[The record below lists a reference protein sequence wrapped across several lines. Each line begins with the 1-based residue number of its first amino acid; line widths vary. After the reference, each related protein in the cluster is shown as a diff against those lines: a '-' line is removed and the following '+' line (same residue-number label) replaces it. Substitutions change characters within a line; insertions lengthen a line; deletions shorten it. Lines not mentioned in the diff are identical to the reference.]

1 MCGFVGILNK
11 NGLNVRPEILQKMAT
26 VIHHRGPDEEGI
38 FIDGNCGF
46 FHKRLS
52 IIDLATGQQ
61 PMTLENFTIVFNGE
75 IYNYIEL
82 REELI
87 RKGHQFRTT
96 SDTEVILHMYK
107 EYGDE
112 FVNRLNGMFA
122 FIIYD
127 MAFRKVYI
135 ARDHFGIKPLYWYH
149 NKNLILFG
157 SEIKAILAHPEIKA
171 IPAMDSMYEYLTFQF
186 IIGEGTM
193 FQKISKVQPGH
204 YMTIDLN
211 LWKLKSVNYWKP
223 NFSTDFF
230 HTEKYFISELQKIL
244 DDTIMQQM
252 RSDVPV
258 GTYLSGGMD
267 SSLVTIMA
275 ARLVDHPIKSF
286 SGAFNEGPEFN
297 ELHYARIAA
306 KRANAELFEIF
317 PSEQEFIDLLPK
329 LIYQLDEPVAGPGLF
344 PQYMVSKFASNH
356 VKVILGG
363 QGGDEI
369 FGGYARYLVAYLEQA
384 IKGSIFESN
393 EEAEHI
399 VTLDSI
405 LPNLP
410 SLKQYLPMIKGFWKE
425 DVFEPMDRRY
435 YNLINRMGSTINF
448 LQPEFLKGRNEN
460 EIFGKFSQH
469 FNLPDTKSYYNKM
482 TQFDL
487 TGSLPA
493 LLQVEDRVSM
503 AVSIES
509 RVPLLDRRIID
520 LISRMP
526 AKMKFKGGEL
536 KYLMKRTIKNTI
548 PTEIL
553 KRKDKMGF
561 PVPLH
566 LWSKNKSRDFIMD
579 TFLSKNS
586 KERNIL
592 NTRYIEKMINSEQPF
607 SRGLWGLLSLEIWY
621 NQFIDIPCKSNGNA
635 VREKILIK
643 EFPILQTEHIDI

>member
-1 MCGFVGILNK
+1 MCGFVGIINK
-11 NGLNVRPEILQKMAT
+11 NGSQVNRDILNKMAT
-26 VIHHRGPDEEGI
+26 TINHRGPDEEGI
-38 FIDGNCGF
+38 FIDGACGF

-61 PMTLENFTIVFNGE
+61 PMTFENYTIVFNGE

-87 RKGHQFRTT
+87 RNGHHFKTT
-96 SDTEVILHMYK
+96 SDTEVILHLYK
-107 EYGDE
+107 EFGDE
-112 FVNRLNGMFA
+112 FVSRLNGMFA

-127 MAFRKVYI
+127 QYLKKIFI
-135 ARDHFGIKPLYWYH
+135 ARDHFGIKPLYWYQD
-149 NKNLILFG
+149 KNLILFG
-157 SEIKAILAHPEIKA
+157 SEIKAILAHPEIQA
-171 IPAMDSMYEYLTFQF
+171 IPSIDNLHEYLTFQF
-186 IIGEGTM
+186 IMGEGTM
-193 FQKISKVQPGH
+193 FQNIFKIQSGH
-204 YMTIDLN
+204 YSILN
-211 LWKLKSVNYWKP
+211 LNTWQLKTINYWQP
-223 NFSTDFF
+223 DFETDFH
-230 HTEKYFISELQKIL
+230 HTEEYFVSELQKIL
-244 DDTIMQQM
+244 DDTMMQQL

-275 ARLVDHPIKSF
+275 SKLVGRPLKSF
-286 SGAFNEGPEFN
+286 SGAFHEGPEFN
-297 ELHYARIAA
+297 ELEFARIAA
-306 KRANAELFEIF
+306 KKANSELFEIF
-317 PSEQEFIDLLPK
+317 PTEQEFIDTLPK
-329 LIYQLDEPVAGPGLF
+329 LIYHLDEPVAGPGLF
-344 PQYMVSKFASNH
+344 PQYMVSKFASKH

-399 VTLDSI
+399 VSLKSI

-410 SLKQYLPMIKGFWKE
+410 SLKQYLPMIKGFWADE
-425 DVFEPMDRRY
+425 AFEPMDRRY
-435 YNLINRMGSTINF
+435 YNLLNRMGATSSF
-448 LQPEFLKGRNEN
+448 LHPDFVNGRNDS
-460 EIFGKFSQH
+460 EIFGKFSRH
-469 FNLPDTKSYYNKM
+469 FNRPETKSYYNKM

-526 AKMKFKGGEL
+526 ASMKFKGGEL
-536 KYLMKRTIKNTI
+536 KYLMKRTVRDIM
-548 PTEIL
+548 PSEIYN
-553 KRKDKMGF
+553 RKDKMGF

-566 LWSKNKSRDFIMD
+566 IWSKNSAKDFIMD
-579 TFLSKNS
+579 TLLSKNA

-592 NTRYIEKMINSEQPF
+592 NTRHIEKLINSEQPF
-607 SRGLWGLLSLEIWY
+607 SRGLWGLLSLELWF
-621 NQFIDIPCKSNGNA
+621 NQFIDK
-635 VREKILIK
+635 
-643 EFPILQTEHIDI
+643 

>member
-1 MCGFVGILNK
+1 MCGFVGIINK
-11 NGLNVRPEILQKMAT
+11 NGENANPDILRKMALT
-26 VIHHRGPDEEGI
+26 IHHRGPDEEGI
-38 FIDGNCGF
+38 FIEGNCGF

-61 PMTLENFTIVFNGE
+61 PMSFENFTIVFNGE

-87 RKGHQFRTT
+87 RKGHHFRTT
-96 SDTEVILHMYK
+96 SDTEVILHLYQ
-107 EYGDE
+107 EYGNE
-112 FVNRLNGMFA
+112 FVSRLNGMFA
-122 FIIYD
+122 FIIHD
-127 MAFRKVYI
+127 KKNRNLYI
-135 ARDHFGIKPLYWYH
+135 ARDHFGIKPLYWYRD
-149 NKNLILFG
+149 KNLILFG

-171 IPAMDSMYEYLTFQF
+171 IPAIDTLYEYLTFQF
-186 IIGEGTM
+186 IMGEGTM
-193 FQKISKVQPGH
+193 FQNIFKVQPGC
-204 YMTIDLN
+204 YLTIN
-211 LWKLKSVNYWKP
+211 LGSWDLKSVNYWEP
-223 NFSTDFF
+223 NFNTDLF
-230 HTEKYFISELQKIL
+230 HTEEYFVSQLQKIL

-275 ARLVDHPIKSF
+275 SQLTNHPLKSF
-286 SGAFNEGPEFN
+286 SGAFHEGAEFN
-297 ELHYARIAA
+297 ELEYARIAA
-306 KRANAELFEIF
+306 KKANSELFEIF
-317 PSEQEFIDLLPK
+317 PTEQEFIDLLPK
-329 LIYQLDEPVAGPGLF
+329 LIYHLDEPVAGPGLF
-344 PQYMVSKFASNH
+344 PQYMVSKFASKH

-369 FGGYARYLVAYLEQA
+369 FGGYARYLIAYLEQA

-393 EEAEHI
+393 EEEEHI
-399 VTLDSI
+399 VSLRSI

-410 SLKQYLPMIKGFWKE
+410 SLKQYLPMMKNFWK
-425 DVFEPMDRRY
+425 DDAFEPMDRRY
-435 YNLINRMGSTINF
+435 YNLINRMGTTSSF
-448 LQPEFLKGRNEN
+448 LQPDFMKGRNED
-460 EIFGKFSQH
+460 EIFNKFSTR
-469 FNLPDTKSYYNKM
+469 FNNPDTKSYYNKM

-526 AKMKFKGGEL
+526 AGMKFKGGEL
-536 KYLMKRTIKNTI
+536 KYLMKRTVKDIM
-548 PTEIL
+548 PSEIL
-553 KRKDKMGF
+553 HRKDKMGF

-566 LWSKNKSRDFIMD
+566 IWSKNHAHDFIMD
-579 TFLSKNS
+579 TLLSKKA

-592 NTRYIEKMINSEQPF
+592 DTRRIEKLINSEQPF
-607 SRGLWGLLSLEIWY
+607 SRGLWGLLSLEIWF
-621 NQFIDIPCKSNGNA
+621 NQFIDK
-635 VREKILIK
+635 
-643 EFPILQTEHIDI
+643 

>member
-1 MCGFVGILNK
+1 MCGFVGIINK
-11 NGLNVRPEILQKMAT
+11 NGQNVNTDILREMALT
-26 VIHHRGPDEEGI
+26 IRHRGPDEEGV
-38 FIDGNCGF
+38 FIQANCGF

-52 IIDLATGQQ
+52 IIDLNTGQQ
-61 PMTLENFTIVFNGE
+61 PMSFENFTILFNGE

-82 REELI
+82 RNELI
-87 RKGHQFRTT
+87 QKGHYFKTT
-96 SDTEVILHMYK
+96 SDTEVILHLYK
-107 EYGDE
+107 EYGKT
-112 FVNRLNGMFA
+112 FVSRLNGMFA
-122 FIIYD
+122 FIIFD
-127 MAFRKVYI
+127 GLAHELYI
-135 ARDHFGIKPLYWYH
+135 AKDHFGIKPLYWYH
-149 NKNLILFG
+149 DENLILFG
-157 SEIKAILAHPEIKA
+157 SEIKAILAHPQIKA
-171 IPAMDSMYEYLTFQF
+171 APLLDNLYEYLTFQF
-186 IIGEGTM
+186 IMGEGTM
-193 FQKISKVQPGH
+193 FQNIFKIQAGYYS
-204 YMTIDLN
+204 TIN
-211 LWKLKSVNYWKP
+211 LKTFEFKTQKYWEP
-223 NFSTDFF
+223 NFQTDFF
-230 HTEKYFISELQKIL
+230 HTEEYFISELQRIL
-244 DDTIMQQM
+244 DETVKQQM

-275 ARLVDHPIKSF
+275 SQLTNHRMKSF
-286 SGAFNEGPEFN
+286 SGAFHEGPEFN
-297 ELHYARIAA
+297 ELEYARIAA
-306 KRANAELFEIF
+306 KRANSELYEII
-317 PSEQEFIDLLPK
+317 PTEQEFIENLPK
-329 LIYQLDEPVAGPGLF
+329 LIYHLDEPVAGPGLF
-344 PQYMVSKFASNH
+344 PQYMVSKFASSH

-399 VTLDSI
+399 VSLRSI

-410 SLKQYLPMIKGFWKE
+410 SLKQYLPMIKSFWADE
-425 DVFEPMDRRY
+425 VFEPMDRRY

-448 LQPEFLKGRNEN
+448 LHPDFINGRNDE

-469 FNLPDTKSYYNKM
+469 FNRPETKSYYNKM

-526 AKMKFKGGEL
+526 ARMKFKGGEL
-536 KYLMKRTIKNTI
+536 KYLMKKAVKNTI
-548 PTEIL
+548 PPEIYN
-553 KRKDKMGF
+553 RKDKMGF

-566 LWSKNKSRDFIMD
+566 IWSKNHARDFIMD
-579 TFLSKNS
+579 TLLSKNA

-592 NTRYIEKMINSEQPF
+592 NTKQIEALINSEQPF
-607 SRGLWGLLSLEIWY
+607 SRGLWGLLSLEIWF
-621 NQFIDIPCKSNGNA
+621 NQFIDN
-635 VREKILIK
+635 
-643 EFPILQTEHIDI
+643 